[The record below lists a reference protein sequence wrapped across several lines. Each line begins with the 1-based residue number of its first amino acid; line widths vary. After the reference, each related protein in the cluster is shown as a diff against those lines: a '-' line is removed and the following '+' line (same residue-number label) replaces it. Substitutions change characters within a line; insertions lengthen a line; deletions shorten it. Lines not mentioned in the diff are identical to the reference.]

1 VRPGASNTPPYDTWG
16 RAATNLNL
24 ALGVASNT
32 ATLPRIVTAASKAI
46 ASWCGYDFY
55 TRTVTEYPVPLLGAI
70 QLRSGALQSITSITV
85 DGSALSA
92 SLYRIDSSARGR
104 IVLDMVIGGGSR
116 TIGAIEPVGAPAYNN
131 GRVVVVAVCGYV
143 TPGQNAVSAGTYP
156 TVNLPEDIQQAAI
169 EVGVGMYRRMGRDA
183 DIDSTS
189 LGAGSLSYRDD
200 KHAIPV
206 TARQLLAPYR
216 KRWS

>member
-1 VRPGASNTPPYDTWG
+1 MADARDLTT
-16 RAATNLNL
+16 AAELAT

-32 ATLPRIVTAASKAI
+32 ATLPRLVTAASRAI
-46 ASWCGYDFY
+46 GSWCGYDFH
-55 TRTVTEYPVPLLGAI
+55 TRTVTEYPIPLLGCI
-70 QLRSGALQSITSITV
+70 QLRAGALQSITSITV
-85 DGSALSA
+85 DGSALPA
-92 SLYRIDSSARGR
+92 GLYRIDSAARGR
-104 IVLDMVIGGGSR
+104 IALDVVVSGGSR
-116 TIGAIEPVGAPAYNN
+116 TVGAIEPVGAPAYNN
-131 GRVVVVAVCGYV
+131 GRIVVVAVCGYV
-143 TPGQNAVSAGTYP
+143 TPGQNAVNAGTYP
-156 TVNLPEDIQQAAI
+156 TVTLPEDIQQAAI